1 LNVHQAVALVERIC
15 DVAGSRDLIS
25 EARSSLSKSGVI
37 GAVQER
43 NTATIFDWLMEA
55 LSYQGV
61 SDRVAEAYMEDHGV
75 ITHQA
80 IANALAEEP
89 SCPKLE
95 SYWQFSECGFRK
107 NQRRCSRQDL
117 IHSCPLP
124 RHDLRNGILN
134 QMAYSLFLFLR
145 DICDGDFVD
154 WIDRQ
159 LGQAKAERVDAGY
172 AIIEPMRHIY
182 GVSWKVLSM
191 ALATLLLGA
200 SDERLHW
207 KEVGGELIAIDTLV
221 HAWLHRTGILR
232 GQNAEHLYGPACYN
246 ENGCAEIVH
255 RIASEIDA
263 RKFNRSYPSFFPRFV
278 QHAIWRFCAQQQL
291 NQCNGNKLDDTK
303 RCNRFS
309 CIIHDQ
315 CGRLALNPSRPS
327 RAI

>member
-1 LNVHQAVALVERIC
+1 MVERIC

-25 EARSSLSKSGVI
+25 EARSSLSKAGVI
-37 GAVQER
+37 RAVQER
-43 NTATIFDWLMEA
+43 NTAIIFDWLVEA

-61 SDRVAEAYMEDHGV
+61 SDRVAEAYMEAHGV
-75 ITHQA
+75 VTYQE
-80 IANALAEEP
+80 IASALTQGP

-95 SYWQFSECGFRK
+95 SYWQFACGFRK
-107 NQRRCSRQDL
+107 NQHRCSRQDL

-134 QMAYSLFLFLR
+134 QMAYSLFLFFR
-145 DICDGDFVD
+145 DICDGDFVG

-159 LGQAKAERVDAGY
+159 LGRAKAECSDGGWAL
-172 AIIEPMRHIY
+172 IESMRHIY

-191 ALATLLLGA
+191 ALATLLLGG
-200 SDERLHW
+200 DDKRLHW
-207 KEVGGELIAIDTLV
+207 KEVGGQLIAIDTLV

-232 GQNAEHLYGPACYN
+232 GEDAEHLYGPGCYTD
-246 ENGCAEIVH
+246 NGCAEIIR

-263 RKFNRSYPSFFPRFV
+263 RQFNSGYPRFFPRFV

-309 CIIHDQ
+309 CIVHDQ
-315 CGRLALNPSRPS
+315 CGRLALNPPRPS
-327 RAI
+327 